1 MTSTIRERFYYAW
14 CIFHARNTLYF
25 ILEPC
30 DPSFLVSA
38 KFIGLVLRNKLFKG
52 SRVQNST
59 YRWKL
64 LGRDAGIV
72 GCGMSII
79 LVGQDDD
86 RYM

>member
-1 MTSTIRERFYYAW
+1 MTSTILERFHCGW
-14 CIFHARNTLYF
+14 RIFHARNILYF

-38 KFIGLVLRNKLFKG
+38 KFIGLLWGNKLFKE